1 MAPASAS
8 GFYAKT
14 AALGNRSPEL
24 VDANDRPGRVCHRPC
39 ARAARRLPVG
49 VRSTK
54 IGHPFRLAA
63 RRSRSRY
70 RRRKDVKVE
79 RVEWIVVPGALR
91 SPPRRSPTARS
102 IGGRTHPPIWLGSS
116 PPIPTSRSKIPIRS
130 ATWDC
135 CGSTGIVNLIWG
147 EQNESGPDARSRGR
161 EGPPPLVRPIGSPP
175 RLGRYAASSAR

>member
-1 MAPASAS
+1 MRLLPCRGMAPACAS

-24 VDANDRPGRVCHRPC
+24 VDANDRPGRVCRRPC
-39 ARAARRLPVG
+39 ARAARPPPVG

-79 RVEWIVVPGALR
+79 RVEWIVVPEPSVAAAAL
-91 SPPRRSPTARS
+91 A
-102 IGGRTHPPIWLGSS
+102 
-116 PPIPTSRSKIPIRS
+116 
-130 ATWDC
+130 D
-135 CGSTGIVNLIWG
+135 G
-147 EQNESGPDARSRGR
+147 EVDW
-161 EGPPPLVRPIGSPP
+161 
-175 RLGRYAASSAR
+175 